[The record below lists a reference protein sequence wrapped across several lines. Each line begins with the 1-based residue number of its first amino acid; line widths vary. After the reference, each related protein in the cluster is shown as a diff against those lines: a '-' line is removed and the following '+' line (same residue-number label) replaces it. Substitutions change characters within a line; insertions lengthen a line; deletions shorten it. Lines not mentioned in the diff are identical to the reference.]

1 MGGPKAADLGHG
13 AGGGAL
19 RCAYERL
26 RQAVLSGDA
35 GGWRLGHGVLVTRGM
50 AAWMAAWAAPS
61 EAPVYETAAP
71 VLSLEPIP
79 ISQPPH
85 APSSRLGAN
94 PIVTVLAQMVLAHA

>member
-19 RCAYERL
+19 RCAYEQL

-50 AAWMAAWAAPS
+50 AAWMAAWTAP
-61 EAPVYETAAP
+61 EDAPVCETAAP
-71 VLSLEPIP
+71 VLSLDPFSIP
-79 ISQPPH
+79 RPPQ

-94 PIVTVLAQMVLAHA
+94 PIVTVLAQMALAHA